1 MEKLEQT
8 VKDTSVETKEGNK
21 TSYAGLE
28 LVEEGK
34 YAGPTSIKYWM

>member
-8 VKDTSVETKEGNK
+8 VENAPVGTKEGNK

-28 LVEEGK
+28 LIEERRYSSG
-34 YAGPTSIKYWM
+34 TSIKYWM